1 MSMLPFHDRDGF
13 IWMNGEL
20 VPWRDAKLHV
30 LSHGLHYASCV
41 FEGERAYNGTIFE
54 LTQHTQRLHDSAAIL
69 DFKIPYS
76 VAEIDE
82 ACRQTLKA
90 NKLTDGYVRPLAWRG
105 SEMMGVSAQN
115 NRINVAIATWEW
127 PSYFSP
133 EARMEGIKLGWAKYK
148 RPDPATAPSKSK
160 AAGLYMICTISK
172 HHAEREGY
180 ADAMMLDWRGY
191 IAETTGANVF
201 LVQDGVI
208 NTPTPD
214 CFLDGITRRTVIGL
228 ARKRG
233 FKIVERHI
241 KPEELAKTQE
251 VFICGTAAE
260 VTPIQ
265 SIGDKKFKPGEITR
279 ALMQDYDALV
289 RGQGAKAAKAAE

>member
-1 MSMLPFHDRDGF
+1 MSMLPFHDRDGW

-20 VPWRDAKLHV
+20 VPWREAKVHV
-30 LSHGLHYASCV
+30 LTHALHYGSAV
-41 FEGERAYNGTIFE
+41 FEGERAYNGSIFK
-54 LTQHTQRLHDSAAIL
+54 LTEHTERLHNSADIL

-76 VAEIDE
+76 VAAIDE
-82 ACRQTLKA
+82 ACRATLKA
-90 NKLTDGYVRPLAWRG
+90 NKLTDGYVRPIAWRG
-105 SEMMGVSAQN
+105 SEMMGVSAQH
-115 NRINVAIATWEW
+115 NRINVAVATWEW

-133 EARMEGIKLGWAKYK
+133 EARMEGIKLAWAKYK

-160 AAGLYMICTISK
+160 AVGLYMICTISK
-172 HHAEREGY
+172 HIAEREGCN
-180 ADAMMLDWRGY
+180 DAMMLDWRGL

-208 NTPTPD
+208 HTPTPD
-214 CFLDGITRRTVIGL
+214 CFLDGITRRTVIEL
-228 ARKRG
+228 AKKRG
-233 FKIVERHI
+233 FKVVERAI

-265 SIGDKKFKPGEITR
+265 SIGEQKFKPGEITR